1 MSFLATQGARWRLV
15 AVGLGVAAFAA
26 APSANANEA
35 AARRL
40 AERAFIGKPI
50 DAFRKLPELPFYEIW
65 IDRTLV
71 YTDLEAKVL
80 ILGDLLDGTTLG
92 NLRQKR
98 ISELLAVP
106 LKDLPLDQAIK
117 TVHGRGSNKLVV
129 FADPNCGYCKRF
141 EADLK
146 TLKDVTIYTVIYPV
160 LGADSRN
167 KARAILCAPKPEKAW
182 RAWMDEGLAPP
193 VPAEACQ
200 PPLDQIVTFG
210 RKNDIGV
217 TPTTFLENGKRLAGT
232 TPAATLA
239 SEIAAAHR

>member
-1 MSFLATQGARWRLV
+1 MSFLAHPRLWWRLV
-15 AVGLGVAAFAA
+15 ATVLGMVALVAV
-26 APSANANEA
+26 PPVNADEA

-40 AERAFIGKPI
+40 AERTFIGKPI

-98 ISELLAVP
+98 VSELLAVS

-117 TVHGRGSNKLVV
+117 TVHGSGSYKLVV
-129 FADPNCGYCKRF
+129 FADPNCGFCKRF

-160 LGADSRN
+160 LGPDSRI
-167 KARAILCAPKPEKAW
+167 KARAILCAPNPGKAW

-193 VPAEACQ
+193 IPAEACQ
-200 PPLDQIVTFG
+200 PPLDQVVTFG

-232 TPAATLA
+232 VPAATLT
-239 SEIAAAHR
+239 SEMTAARR